1 MTKIEELQ
9 NELSA
14 LKGENVVLR
23 ENPHQNAPEKTVF
36 QTLNEYDITEHLK
49 NKNNIIY
56 LPWSKAWTI
65 IKTLYP
71 DSVIKT
77 WENEDFDGDERR
89 YFTDGKTAW
98 VKVSI
103 TIDGHTETEC
113 LAVMDLRNK
122 SIPLDSITSAD
133 VEKSIK
139 RCFVKCAALHGLGLS
154 LWTGE
159 ELSSAARK
167 KKEDDLKS
175 IKNDILSAI
184 TEKLDA
190 GVAREQIYKVL
201 ETTAGVKNPNAIKD
215 IETAKKVINKIRKLD
230 VKNAQ

>member
-9 NELSA
+9 NELNA
-14 LKGENVVLR
+14 LKDENAALR
-23 ENPHQNAPEKTVF
+23 EKPPQNAPEKTVF

-175 IKNDILSAI
+175 MKNDILSAI

-201 ETTAGVKNPNAIKD
+201 EATAGVKNPNAIKD

>member
-9 NELSA
+9 NELNA
-14 LKGENVVLR
+14 LKDENAALR
-23 ENPHQNAPEKTVF
+23 EKLHQNAPEKTVF
-36 QTLNEYDITEHLK
+36 QTLNEYDVTEHLK
-49 NKNNIIY
+49 NKRNIIY

-71 DSVIKT
+71 SSEIKT

-113 LAVMDLRNK
+113 LAVMDLQSK

-175 IKNDILSAI
+175 MKNDILSAI

-201 ETTAGVKNPNAIKD
+201 ETTAGVKNPNTIKD

-230 VKNAQ
+230 AKNAQ